1 MTKLNPALF
10 ISATPIPQQVT
21 MPDGSVETLH
31 FRQLSAQDLA
41 KLQEER
47 KSPNADLRT
56 QAQQRLI
63 ARCLCDESGGTVLT
77 FEQARNLT
85 AAGVAALL
93 PAVLEV
99 NRAPGKANTP
109 AAESTGSAA
118 S

>member
-1 MTKLNPALF
+1 
-10 ISATPIPQQVT
+10 
-21 MPDGSVETLH
+21 
-31 FRQLSAQDLA
+31 
-41 KLQEER
+41 
-47 KSPNADLRT
+47 
-56 QAQQRLI
+56 
-63 ARCLCDESGGTVLT
+63 VLT